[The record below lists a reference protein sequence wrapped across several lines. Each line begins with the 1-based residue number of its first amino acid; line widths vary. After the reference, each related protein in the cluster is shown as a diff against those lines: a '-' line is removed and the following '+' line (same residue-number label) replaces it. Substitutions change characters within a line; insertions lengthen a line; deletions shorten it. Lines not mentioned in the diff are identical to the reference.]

1 MTPKDLVRKD
11 RILDYLKD
19 IQRQI
24 EDIRSI

>member
-11 RILDYLKD
+11 RILDYLED